1 MEDTALNTKWKKDM
15 MVRNIELEKTNGF
28 EHQMEERHG
37 DYEYWTKGTNNNS
50 ECQTKNKQQLW
61 IPN

>member
-1 MEDTALNTKWKKDM
+1 MEDAALNAKWKKDM

-37 DYEYWTKGTNNNS
+37 DYEY
-50 ECQTKNKQQLW
+50 
-61 IPN
+61 